1 QIERRLTKQEILQ
14 IYLTRAPYGGNLEGV
29 RAASLAYFGKE
40 PKRLTVA
47 EAALLVALPQSPENR
62 RPDRNWREAR
72 AARERVLARSA
83 VADVTGEGESERAA
97 DNPLPRRRLQL
108 PAHAAHLAEAA
119 IRRHPDV
126 TEHRTTVRK
135 SVQAALEDVAREAA
149 AKLSPKVSVA
159 IVMADASTGEIV
171 GEVGSADYLDASRSG
186 WIDMTRVNRS
196 PGSTLK
202 PFIYGLA
209 FEQ

>member
-1 QIERRLTKQEILQ
+1 ARLIEPRQTRSLSAKLLQVVRAIQIERRLTKQEILQ

-83 VADVTGEGESERAA
+83 VADVTGEGESERA
-97 DNPLPRRRLQL
+97 
-108 PAHAAHLAEAA
+108 
-119 IRRHPDV
+119 
-126 TEHRTTVRK
+126 
-135 SVQAALEDVAREAA
+135 
-149 AKLSPKVSVA
+149 
-159 IVMADASTGEIV
+159 
-171 GEVGSADYLDASRSG
+171 
-186 WIDMTRVNRS
+186 
-196 PGSTLK
+196 
-202 PFIYGLA
+202 
-209 FEQ
+209 